1 MDPIRI
7 DRIVCPTDHSAFS
20 SRALGH
26 AIALTRWFGAELT
39 VLRVV
44 PDVLP
49 TPGGP
54 DLPVPV
60 LTSPALRY
68 EAADELAAFA
78 EPAIAARLPVRT
90 VLRDGDPWRE
100 IVREAETLPADL
112 IVMGTHGRSGFEHLL
127 LGSVTEK
134 VLRRAPCP
142 VLTVC
147 RSEGHSV
154 RDPAPFQ
161 RILCAVDLGPGS
173 AHTVATAAALAD
185 RSGARLTLLHAIEGL
200 PEPGRHP
207 YLVVPEVGALQER
220 LEATSLEQLRRLV
233 SRDLR
238 DRVHIEERVAVGR
251 AHRQVL
257 RLATEQPTD
266 LIVLGAHVHGAIE
279 HLLFGSTS
287 EHVVR
292 AATCPVLVTR
302 PFRAAPASGPAAPP
316 QT

>member
-7 DRIVCPTDHSAFS
+7 DRIICPTDHSEFS
-20 SRALGH
+20 GRALGH

-60 LTSPALRY
+60 LTSPALRD

-78 EPAIAARLPVRT
+78 EPAIAAGLPVRT
-90 VLRDGDPWRE
+90 LLRDGDPWRE
-100 IVREAETLPADL
+100 IVHEAEALPADL
-112 IVMGTHGRSGFEHLL
+112 VVMGTHGRSGFEHLL

-142 VLTVC
+142 VMTVC
-147 RSEGHSV
+147 REEGRSV
-154 RDPAPFQ
+154 RDPARYR

-173 AHTVATAAALAD
+173 GHTVATASALAD
-185 RSGARLTLLHAIEGL
+185 RSRASLTLLHAIEGL

-207 YLVVPEVGALQER
+207 YLAVPEVGALQEK
-220 LEATSLEQLRRLV
+220 LEATAREQLQRLV
-233 SRDLR
+233 PRDLR
-238 DRVHIEERVAVGR
+238 DRVEVEERVAVGR

-257 RLATEQPTD
+257 RLAAEQPAD
-266 LIVLGAHVHGAIE
+266 LIVLGAYVHGAIE

-292 AATCPVLVTR
+292 AAGCPVLVTR
-302 PFRAAPASGPAAPP
+302 PFRAAPASDPAAP
-316 QT
+316 QRH